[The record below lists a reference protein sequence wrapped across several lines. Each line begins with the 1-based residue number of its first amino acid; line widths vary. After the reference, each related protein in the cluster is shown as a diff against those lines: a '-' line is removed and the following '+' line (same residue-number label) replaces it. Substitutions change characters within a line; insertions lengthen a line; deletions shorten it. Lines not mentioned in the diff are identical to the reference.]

1 LAARRQHESYAFWDQ
16 CLLPG
21 QLDGGRRGMPEQLV
35 RLTAAVVEN
44 AACDHAGNT
53 RGSHSV

>member
-1 LAARRQHESYAFWDQ
+1 
-16 CLLPG
+16 LLPG